1 MRKKLMF
8 PNKHRQDKPETP
20 VTDEDVEK
28 QQSRE
33 TKKIKEHID
42 LLEKE
47 KQLEEERDKRIHRKA
62 RKMNEAQL
70 RKSIRKRQAI
80 AMRMR
85 NIPVD
90 VIAERLGV
98 SPAYAAGLIKEAVAE
113 LPEETAEDLKKLL
126 GRTVIQLIGNFE
138 KTALEGGVRE
148 AEVMLKG
155 ITQLMKLSGLSIQ
168 RQQVE
173 QTNMEVGSISNGI
186 DVADLNLDL
195 ETKKKILFA
204 MRNNKKLQEKL
215 KDDKLQ
221 EKQNDESDEDWD
233 TPDSDA
239 DLV

>member
-1 MRKKLMF
+1 MARKLMF
-8 PNKHRQDKPETP
+8 PNSKKPAPETP
-20 VTDEDVEK
+20 VTEEDVQT

-33 TKKIKEHID
+33 TKKIKEHIE

-47 KQLEEERDKRIHRKA
+47 KQLEEERDRRIHRKT

-70 RKSIRKRQAI
+70 RKGIRKRQAI

-90 VIAERLGV
+90 VIAQRLNV
-98 SPAYAAGLIKEAVAE
+98 SPSYAGQLIKEAVAE

-138 KTALEGGVRE
+138 KAALEGGVRE

-155 ITQLMKLSGLSIQ
+155 ITQLMRLSGLSIQ

-173 QTNMEVGSISNGI
+173 QTNMEVGNIAPGI
-186 DVADLNLDL
+186 DVADLDLDL
-195 ETKKKILFA
+195 ETKKKILSA
-204 MRNNKKLQEKL
+204 IRNNKKLQESL

-221 EKQNDESDEDWD
+221 EQENDEEADGDLANPESD
-233 TPDSDA
+233 P
-239 DLV
+239 V

>member
-8 PNKHRQDKPETP
+8 PNKHRQDEPETP

-33 TKKIKEHID
+33 TKKIKEHIN

-47 KQLEEERDKRIHRKA
+47 KQLEEERDRRHHRKA

-186 DVADLNLDL
+186 DVADLDLDL

-221 EKQNDESDEDWD
+221 EKQNDEPDEDGD
-233 TPDSDA
+233 TPDADA

>member
-8 PNKHRQDKPETP
+8 PNKHRQDEPETP
-20 VTDEDVEK
+20 VTDEDGEK

-47 KQLEEERDKRIHRKA
+47 KQLEEERDRRHHRKA

-204 MRNNKKLQEKL
+204 MRNSKKLQEKL

-221 EKQNDESDEDWD
+221 EKQNDEPDEDGD
-233 TPDSDA
+233 TPDADA
-239 DLV
+239 DLI

>member
-8 PNKHRQDKPETP
+8 PNKHRQDEPETP

-47 KQLEEERDKRIHRKA
+47 KQLEEERDRRHHRKA

-186 DVADLNLDL
+186 DVADLDLDL

-215 KDDKLQ
+215 KDDRLQ
-221 EKQNDESDEDWD
+221 EKQNDEPDEDGD
-233 TPDSDA
+233 TPDADA

>member
-8 PNKHRQDKPETP
+8 PNKHRQDEPETP

-47 KQLEEERDKRIHRKA
+47 KQLEEERDRRHHRKA

-186 DVADLNLDL
+186 DVADLDLDL

-221 EKQNDESDEDWD
+221 EKQNDEPDEDGD
-233 TPDSDA
+233 TPDADG

>member
-8 PNKHRQDKPETP
+8 PNKHRQDDQETP

-47 KQLEEERDKRIHRKA
+47 KQLEEERDRRHHRKA

-98 SPAYAAGLIKEAVAE
+98 TPAYAAGLIKEAVAE

-186 DVADLNLDL
+186 DVADLDLDL

-221 EKQNDESDEDWD
+221 EKQNDEPDEDGD

>member
-1 MRKKLMF
+1 MKKKLMF
-8 PNKHRQDKPETP
+8 PNKHRQDEPEIP

-47 KQLEEERDKRIHRKA
+47 KRLEEERDRRHHRKA

-168 RQQVE
+168 RRQVE

-221 EKQNDESDEDWD
+221 EKQNDEPDEDGD
-233 TPDSDA
+233 TPDADA
-239 DLV
+239 DLI